1 MGQKHIF
8 IICGEPSG
16 DLHAANLAKEILKID
31 PQVKISGVGGQLLRE
46 AGARLYCDISEL
58 AVIGLFDVLKKLPRF
73 FSLKKMILEKIRLE
87 RPAAIILVDF
97 SGFNLRLAK
106 AINKQIKVIYYVSPQ
121 LWASRPGRI
130 GSIKNSVDKM
140 IVFFRFEEK
149 LYREHSVDVSF
160 VGHPLLDIVAPTMDK
175 DRFLR
180 NYGLVLGKTTI
191 ALLPGSRKQEIR
203 NILPVMLKSARIIKD
218 SLGNT
223 QFLIAKPVHLE
234 NDIFLDCIRDAGIE
248 AKIIEDKTYDCLSVS
263 DFALVASGTATL
275 ETAIIGIP
283 FFIIYKMNLLN
294 YLLYRPQVRIPFI
307 GIVNIIAQKK
317 IVPEYIQFN
326 ADPREIAQ
334 AAIRLLSD
342 REATEEIRRQLSLVK
357 GSLGEK
363 GAGNRAAKIVLDYL
377 RFSKR

>member
-73 FSLKKMILEKIRLE
+73 FSLKKMILEKIFLE
-87 RPAAIILVDF
+87 NPAAIILVDF

-106 AINKQIKVIYYVSPQ
+106 AINKQIKVIYYISPQ

-160 VGHPLLDIVAPTMDK
+160 VGHPLLDIVGPTMDK

-180 NYGLVLGKTTI
+180 NYGLALGKTTI

-234 NDIFLDCIRDAGIE
+234 NDIFLACIRDAGIE

-326 ADPREIAQ
+326 ADPREIAR

-342 REATEEIRRQLSLVK
+342 RDAAEEIRRQLSLVK

-363 GAGNRAAKIVLDYL
+363 GAGNRAAKIILDYL